1 MAFIHK
7 HTCSRAKHSTL
18 LNVST
23 DIYEAGANN
32 TEYISP
38 QQHGEI
44 FGTIYRQYIELP
56 AIGTDSTV
64 NIDIT
69 ASNLSKIIDMKVIG
83 FDSNDCAYPIPYSDE
98 NENDGGIEVKVLKS
112 PFRMVITNGEDIALS
127 GGHAWVD
134 YTKSV

>member
-1 MAFIHK
+1 MAFTHV

-44 FGTIYRQYIELP
+44 FGTIYRQYVELP
-56 AIGTDSTV
+56 VINTNSTA
-64 NIDIT
+64 NISIT
-69 ASNLSKIIDMKVIG
+69 VSNLSKIIDLKVIG
-83 FDSNDCAYPIPYSDE
+83 YDSSDNAYPIPYSGE
-98 NENDGGIEVKVLKS
+98 NENDGGIEVKVTKT
-112 PFRMVITNGEDIALS
+112 PFRITIMNGEDINIA

-134 YTKSV
+134 YTKT